1 MSRSRNYFALA
12 SGFTEALASGA
23 TEALAS
29 FTEALALASGATEAE
44 ALETLIS
51 TDAEA
56 WDAEAE
62 AEVWASFLQENI
74 ATLATTANNKT
85 NFFIF
90 VIFKKI
96 IKQ

>member
-1 MSRSRNYFALA
+1 LNLGQGQKKSCFPSLENSFKLFSLLSRIEKDYFFSS

-29 FTEALALASGATEAE
+29 GFTEALALASGATEAE

-56 WDAEAE
+56 
-62 AEVWASFLQENI
+62 
-74 ATLATTANNKT
+74 
-85 NFFIF
+85 
-90 VIFKKI
+90 
-96 IKQ
+96 